1 MPDGCNPGSEGHY
14 HCMAHHRMCA
24 RGEML
29 VVFSHA
35 GAHASLLCLS
45 KLSTQSN
52 MSSQRPVEQ
61 CFEQFAQ
68 LAYYAVVQ
76 PPETDSEH
84 AGPLVFVI
92 HTCSSQNCYHIFSL
106 TLPHCTALHITYLS
120 ECCSH
125 SNQVSVYRPHRSLTV
140 DPHTDPH
147 PTQAV
152 ILTNFTALTHHDTLI
167 PYSVHSPLQADHC
180 NLTADISTHALY
192 LRATTAAATSSSSA
206 SCQPGRG
213 RLCPQHWQQQQQ

>member
-1 MPDGCNPGSEGHY
+1 
-14 HCMAHHRMCA
+14 MAHHRMCA

-29 VVFSHA
+29 VVFRHA

-45 KLSTQSN
+45 KLSTKSN

-92 HTCSSQNCYHIFSL
+92 HTNNLPRSGCKTDSEHAGPMSLSSFAAMQL
-106 TLPHCTALHITYLS
+106 RLS
-120 ECCSH
+120 R
-125 SNQVSVYRPHRSLTV
+125 Y
-140 DPHTDPH
+140 
-147 PTQAV
+147 
-152 ILTNFTALTHHDTLI
+152 
-167 PYSVHSPLQADHC
+167 
-180 NLTADISTHALY
+180 
-192 LRATTAAATSSSSA
+192 
-206 SCQPGRG
+206 
-213 RLCPQHWQQQQQ
+213 